1 MRASSGV
8 WLNLGLILV
17 SVSRLAFGQPSGGAA
32 QAPAATDSA
41 PTTGVRAEA
50 TRLVEDAEMKLT
62 KLAEAIP
69 AEKYK
74 WSPNKDTRSVSE
86 VFLHVAGGNFAI
98 PRRLG
103 TEPPADF
110 NQQGFDKSTTDK
122 TKVID
127 MLKRSFV
134 HAKQAVA
141 KLTDADLEKTADW
154 IGGRKATYREI
165 ILFLAAHQHEHL
177 GQSIAYARMNGITPP
192 WTEERQHKAEPKPKT
207 EKQQPKSKT

>member
-50 TRLVEDAEMKLT
+50 TRLMEDAEMKLT

-110 NQQGFDKSTTDK
+110 AQQGFDKSTTDK

-165 ILFLAAHQHEHL
+165 ILVLAAHQHEHL